1 MSLITRATIV
11 TDTLTL
17 ASPLRI
23 PGRGQSV
30 SRRRMWTLEISDE
43 DGHQGRGLAAPLPG
57 FSAEGADEVEGALK
71 TVTDTH
77 GPLLGA
83 TLGTVESIQALVSSA
98 PWPASVVHAVEQA
111 LLDLLS
117 KRRGTSA
124 MALLGASPRSLPYHA
139 LVGDPWSA
147 QLAVAMGA
155 SALKIKVGPGSNAL
169 DAVSAV
175 RDAVG
180 PQARLHIDVNGGW
193 TVEEAH
199 AHLPRLE
206 TLKVALIE
214 EPIAAHDLCGMAQLR
229 QATPITL
236 AADESCRTASDLD
249 ALLAQEACDAVV
261 LKPMLIGGVFKTSA
275 LAQRAATAG
284 KEVIITHCLD
294 GPMGQASATLAA
306 RLCPEEAL
314 RTVSHTGVNAGEIPH
329 PIAAA
334 AEALP
339 HHVALE
345 EGSQTLTYQ
354 DLADRAARFAG
365 WLKAQ
370 GVRPGQ
376 TVALRGH
383 TTIDW
388 VVAFHGICWLGA
400 TPAPLDPREHKAQQ
414 RDTLQSLRPHALLGD
429 GPKGPWL
436 SLDATDM
443 TCDEAMAPEPWS
455 LSRPRV
461 LLTTSGTTGA
471 PKVVSLTTEQLVC
484 SAMGSRARLGHEA
497 DDRWL
502 CCLPVHHVG
511 GLSILIRAAFNRI
524 TAVIEPRFEADEV
537 ATHLATGN
545 ATVVSLVPAML
556 SRVLDALNERPLSDA
571 VRAILLGGQAAP
583 DDLLERCQ
591 VARIPV
597 ARTWGMTEAGSQVA
611 TAVPGDLEDGVPPLP
626 LTRVTAPGGVLT
638 IEGRLVGKEPL
649 TTGDKGWLDSDGR
662 VHIAGRLDR
671 ILISGGENLDGAAIE
686 AALLED
692 PTIEEA
698 CVVALPDLT
707 WGQRPAA
714 LLVALDPAARPG
726 RTTLRRRFVEH
737 MASYAFPTQMAWVDE
752 LPRTAL
758 GKVSLRRVS
767 ERLQCLSETIGDL
780 ERSESLHVDT
790 GVDMLSRRSQQTV
803 LGAKDGEVEGDR
815 GLPHPADG
823 DLDDELLAQPHGSLE
838 VSLGVDQRHS
848 PSLVIEDLC
857 EGVVDGDQ
865 QGLVGRMT
873 VLKDAPE
880 KGDPSTID
888 LEEAHGETMFEGH
901 KDSDGRTR

>member
-17 ASPLRI
+17 ARPIRI
-23 PGRGQSV
+23 AGRGQSI
-30 SRRRMWTLEISDE
+30 STRRLWTLEICDE
-43 DGHQGRGLAAPLPG
+43 DGHEGRGLAAPLPG
-57 FSAEGADEVEGALK
+57 FSAEGADEVEGALRAIA
-71 TVTDTH
+71 DTH
-77 GPLLGA
+77 GPLVGA
-83 TLGTVESIQALVSSA
+83 ALGTVESIEALVRAA
-98 PWPASVVHAVEQA
+98 PWPASVMHAVEQA

-117 KRRGTSA
+117 KRRGVPT
-124 MALLGASPRSLPYHA
+124 MALLGASPRPLPYHA
-139 LVGDPWSA
+139 LVSDPWTA
-147 QLAVAMGA
+147 QLALAMGA
-155 SALKIKVGPGSNAL
+155 SALKVKVGHGSDAL
-169 DAVSAV
+169 EAVSAI

-193 TVEEAH
+193 TIKEAQ

-206 TLKVALIE
+206 ALKVALVE
-214 EPIAAHDLCGMAQLR
+214 EPIAAHDHCGMAQLR
-229 QATPITL
+229 QATEITL

-249 ALLAQEACDAVV
+249 ALLAEEACDAVV

-275 LAQRAATAG
+275 LSHLAAKAG

-306 RLCPEEAL
+306 RLCPEDAL
-314 RTVSHTGVNAGEIPH
+314 RTISHVGVSVSEIPH
-329 PIAAA
+329 PVAAA

-339 HHVALE
+339 QHIALE
-345 EGSQTLTYQ
+345 EASETLTYR

-376 TVALRGH
+376 TVALRGP

-400 TPAPLDPREHKAQQ
+400 IPAPLDPREHKAQ
-414 RDTLQSLRPHALLGD
+414 RRETLLSLRPHALLGD
-429 GPKGPWL
+429 GPSGPWL
-436 SLDATDM
+436 SLDATDI
-443 TCDEAMAPEPWS
+443 TWDDAIAPAPWE

-484 SAMGSRARLGHEA
+484 SAMGSRARLGHQGE
-497 DDRWL
+497 DRWL

-524 TAVIEPRFEADEV
+524 TAVLEPHFEADEV
-537 ATHLATGN
+537 ATHLATGS

-591 VARIPV
+591 VQRIPI

-611 TAVPGDLEDGVPPLP
+611 TAAPGDLEDGVPPLP
-626 LTRVTAPGGVLT
+626 LTKVTAPGGVLT
-638 IEGRLVGKEPL
+638 IEGRLVGQEPL
-649 TTGDKGWLDSDGR
+649 TTGDRGWLDASGR

-671 ILISGGENLDGAAIE
+671 VIISGGENLDGAAIE
-686 AALLED
+686 AALLGN
-692 PTIEEA
+692 PAIEEA
-698 CVVALPDLT
+698 CVVALPDRT

-714 LLVALDPAARPG
+714 LLVASDSTARPG
-726 RTTLRRRFVEH
+726 RTTLRRHFVEH
-737 MASYAFPTQMAWVDE
+737 MASYAFPTRLAWVEE

-758 GKVSLRRVS
+758 GKVSLRGVR
-767 ERLQCLSETIGDL
+767 ERLQGLSQTIGDL
-780 ERSESLHVDT
+780 ERSERLHVDT
-790 GVDMLSRRSQQTV
+790 GVDMLSGRSQQTV
-803 LGAKDGEVEGDR
+803 LGAEDREVEGDR
-815 GLPHPADG
+815 GLAHPAEG
-823 DLDDELLAQPHGSLE
+823 DLDDQLLAQPHGPLE
-838 VSLGVDQRHS
+838 VGLGVDQRHT
-848 PSLVIEDLC
+848 PSLVIEDLS

-865 QGLVGRMT
+865 QGLIGRMT
-873 VLKDAPE
+873 VLKDAPK